1 MLVAGGAFRN
11 DGGPV
16 VVAGVAHADRGEDV
30 FLKQIFVFLAGDVF
44 EDSTEDEVAGI
55 VVVEFGAGFEL
66 EITAAKFCD
75 EIVDGVI
82 VTGDV
87 GEESGVIGVTRDAGS
102 VTEELG
108 DGYAGAGV
116 LAVVGEIAGDVAVE
130 FDAALGYLLENEH
143 GGELL
148 GDRAKAEFD
157 VRGVGDVPLAIGEAV
172 AAFEDNFVVFGHKDG
187 TSELAAVGVLT
198 GELVDFGGFVGG
210 LGRREGVHENE
221 KDDKAEK

>member
-1 MLVAGGAFRN
+1 
-11 DGGPV
+11 
-16 VVAGVAHADRGEDV
+16 
-30 FLKQIFVFLAGDVF
+30 VF

-55 VVVEFGAGFEL
+55 VVVEFGAGLEL

-87 GEESGVIGVTRDAGS
+87 GEESGVVGVTRDAGS

-108 DGYAGAGV
+108 DGDARAGV
-116 LAVVGEIAGDVAVE
+116 LAVVGEIVGDVAIE

-148 GDRAKAEFD
+148 GDRAETEFD

-172 AAFEDNFVVFGHKDG
+172 AALEDNFVVFGYEDG
-187 TSELAAVGVLT
+187 ASELAAVGVLT
-198 GELVDFGGFVGG
+198 GELFDFGGFVSG
-210 LGRREGVHENE
+210 LGRCEGLDENE
-221 KDDKAEK
+221 KDGKAKK